1 MESTQVLIIILIL
14 IMIYLLLQ
22 TTRKPLQNRVV
33 YVSNPFNRFIG
44 GQGPLWRGPR
54 PGRFRR
60 RGRRRFLF

>member
-14 IMIYLLLQ
+14 FMIYLLLQ

-33 YVSNPFNRFIG
+33 YVSNPFYRFFG

-60 RGRRRFLF
+60 RRRRFLF